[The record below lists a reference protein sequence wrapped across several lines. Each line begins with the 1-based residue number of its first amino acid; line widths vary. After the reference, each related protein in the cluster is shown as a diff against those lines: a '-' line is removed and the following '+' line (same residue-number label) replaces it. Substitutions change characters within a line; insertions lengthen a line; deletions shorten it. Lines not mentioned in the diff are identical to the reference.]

1 MQNRFTPRK
10 SPSTFRPPTRLSRGG
25 AFRPNQEPERPLTG
39 KVKDLKASDDEERL
53 SRTLEKGIKKGI
65 VRDYEFR
72 WTSARRGSIFYK
84 EMDFK
89 ITLTN
94 GTLVPIML
102 VENSFVHRGA
112 GAKEKDK
119 LNEIH
124 LLQKLQELG
133 YNVRE
138 IIKVPN
144 EQISTQEKADK
155 VGRKLGIYR

>member
-1 MQNRFTPRK
+1 MMRKFSRLPTNRFSTPE
-10 SPSTFRPPTRLSRGG
+10 RLSRGG
-25 AFRPNQEPERPLTG
+25 GFRPNKEPEQPLTG
-39 KVKDLKASDDEERL
+39 QVKNLKASDDEEYF
-53 SRTLEKGIKKGI
+53 SRTVEKGIRKGI

-72 WTSARRGSIFYK
+72 WTSAKRGSVYYK

-102 VENSFVHRGA
+102 VENSFVHRSA

-119 LNEIH
+119 LNQIH
-124 LLQKLQELG
+124 LLQKLRELG

-138 IIKVPN
+138 IIQVPN
-144 EQISTQEKADK
+144 EQVSTQEKADK
-155 VGRKLGIYR
+155 TGRKLGIYR